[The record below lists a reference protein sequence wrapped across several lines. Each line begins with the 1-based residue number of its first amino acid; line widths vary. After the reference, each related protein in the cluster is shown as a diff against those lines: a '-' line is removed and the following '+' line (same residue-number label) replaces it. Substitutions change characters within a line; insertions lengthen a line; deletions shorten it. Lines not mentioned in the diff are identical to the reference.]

1 MPPAP
6 AHHTHAQHSPED
18 IVPTP
23 VPAFARPAPQDLWLT
38 GKVAL
43 VTGGAGGIGLA
54 LTRALAAHG
63 AHVHAADV
71 SATNL
76 AAARLPAS
84 PPGPG
89 SITFHELDV
98 SDRPGTER
106 WITDTHRAH
115 GRIDILVNNAA
126 YIQWADVEQTTVE
139 DAGRTM
145 RVGYDAMVHTVKTVL
160 PLMRTAQAGHIVN
173 IGSSAGKVFVKGPSA
188 AYAAM
193 KAAVEGYTR
202 ILQLEL
208 SATPVDALLVRPGVV
223 VGTDFFQHHV
233 ESSRLPRLADFLPTT
248 SPEQVADAVLDGL
261 RHRRS
266 QVDIPGYLPAL
277 YRAYALAPAL
287 FAHLSGALG
296 NARNDYGTPRPA
308 QKPAGQPS
316 RARRLLT
323 TVGAHQAV
331 ANTMTSISP
340 PLDRA
345 IHTLTRGR
353 ATLFSAVLPTLM
365 LQTTGRKTGQPRR
378 SPLLYATEPTGDLL
392 VVASNFGQP
401 HHPAWST
408 NLIAHA
414 RATVIRDGRATAV
427 TARLLDG
434 DDRNRAWHQLLD
446 VWPPYTNYADRS
458 GRHLRIFRLSPTGD
472 SAPPAPAPDGPRP

>member
-1 MPPAP
+1 MPTPPTTPTSAP
-6 AHHTHAQHSPED
+6 AS
-18 IVPTP
+18 
-23 VPAFARPAPQDLWLT
+23 ARPAPPDLWLR

-54 LTRALAAHG
+54 LARALAAHG
-63 AHVHAADV
+63 ASVHAADV

-76 AAARLPAS
+76 AHATQQTAAL
-84 PPGPG
+84 PGPG
-89 SITFHELDV
+89 SITFHELDI
-98 SDRPGTER
+98 SDRPGTEQ
-106 WITDTHRAH
+106 WIADTHRAH

-126 YIQWADVEQTTVE
+126 YIQWADVQDTTVE

-145 RVGYDAMVHTVKTVL
+145 RVGYDAMVHTVKAVL
-160 PLMRTAQAGHIVN
+160 PLMHAAKTGHIVN
-173 IGSSAGKVFVKGPSA
+173 VGSSAGKVFVKGPSA

-208 SATPVDALLVRPGVV
+208 AGTPVHALLVRPGVV
-223 VGTDFFQHHV
+223 VGTDFFHRHV
-233 ESSRLPRLADFLPTT
+233 PSHRLPRLADFLPTT
-248 SPEQVADAVLDGL
+248 TPEQVANAVLNGL

-277 YRAYALAPAL
+277 YRAYALTPGL

-308 QKPAGQPS
+308 PKPAGQPS

-323 TVGAHQAV
+323 AFGAQRAV
-331 ANTMTSISP
+331 ANTMTRISP

-345 IHTLTRGR
+345 IHTLTAGR

-378 SPLLYATEPTGDLL
+378 SPLLYATESTGDLL

-408 NLIAHA
+408 NLIADP
-414 RATVIRDGRATAV
+414 RATVIRDGRTTTV
-427 TARLLDG
+427 TGHLLDG
-434 DDRNRAWHQLLD
+434 DDRDRAWQQLLA

-458 GRHLRIFRLSPTGD
+458 GRHLRIFRLSPTTD
-472 SAPPAPAPDGPRP
+472 NTPIPATAAPDSRPS